1 MNAQDA
7 QDAQDGH
14 RVTLVT
20 RVGCHLCET
29 AEGALRQ
36 LSSELAFA
44 LELWDVDSDRALA
57 QMYSDRV
64 PVILID
70 GVEHGYWQLEE
81 KRFRAALRRP
91 VRH

>member
-1 MNAQDA
+1 MND
-7 QDAQDGH
+7 H
-14 RVTLVT
+14 LVTLVT

-29 AEGALRQ
+29 AEDTLRK
-36 LSSELAFA
+36 LSSELGFV
-44 LELWDVDSDRALA
+44 LDFQDVDGDRALA
-57 QMYSDRV
+57 NVYSDRV

-81 KRFRAALRRP
+81 KRFRAALQRP